1 MEIKA
6 ASVRYLKPG
15 PGGAWADAALDGGK
29 LWFGT
34 ASDPHEPA
42 ARGDW
47 AMVRQHYVDAGRA
60 PREATQDLREVR
72 DFYTLGR
79 DCLWTCFARGHLW
92 WAFAET
98 EVVMLE
104 APTADGRTRYRAA
117 IGGWRSESIAS
128 APLAMER
135 LSSRL
140 TQLAGYRRT
149 LCNVAAADYLLRVIN
164 DIPDPLVE
172 TAERQHKVLVVA
184 LVPVIQQLH
193 WADFE
198 LPVDRL
204 IASEGW
210 RRCSRLGGT
219 MPDVDLVAELPMADQ
234 RMAIQVKSRI
244 DGKGLEHCAAA
255 LRANGSIDRR
265 VVAAHTVTGSLAPA
279 ARAAGIELWD
289 VCNLAER
296 AVDAGLARWITK
308 QAR

>member
-1 MEIKA
+1 MEIEA
-6 ASVRYLKPG
+6 RSVRYLKPG
-15 PGGAWADAALDGGK
+15 PGGAWADAALDGAK

-34 ASDPHEPA
+34 ATDPHEPA

-47 AMVRQHYVDAGRA
+47 EKVRQHYVDAGRA
-60 PREATQDLREVR
+60 LREAAQDLREVR

-79 DCLWTCFARGHLW
+79 DCLWICFARGHLW
-92 WAFAET
+92 WTFAEAD
-98 EVVMLE
+98 VVMLD
-104 APTADGRTRYRAA
+104 APTADGRTRYREA
-117 IGGWRSESIAS
+117 IGGWRCESIAGVS
-128 APLAMER
+128 LAMDR
-135 LSSRL
+135 LSSNL

-164 DIPDPLVE
+164 DAPDPLVE
-172 TAERQHKVLVVA
+172 AAERQRRA
-184 LVPVIQQLH
+184 LVAAIAPVIRQLH

-198 LPVDRL
+198 LLVDRL

-219 MPDVDLVAELPMADQ
+219 MPDVDLVAELPAADQ

-244 DGKGLEHCAAA
+244 DGKVLERCAAA

-265 VVAAHTVTGSLAPA
+265 VVAAHTVAGSLAPA

-289 VCNLAER
+289 VSNLAER

>member
-15 PGGAWADAALDGGK
+15 PGGAWSDAALDGAK

-60 PREATQDLREVR
+60 PREAAQDLREVR

-79 DCLWTCFARGHLW
+79 DCLWICFARGHLW
-92 WAFAET
+92 WTFAEAD
-98 EVVMLE
+98 VVVLE
-104 APTADGRTRYRAA
+104 TPTADGRTRYRAA
-117 IGGWRSESIAS
+117 IGGWHCESVAGV
-128 APLAMER
+128 PLAMER

-164 DIPDPLVE
+164 DMPDPLVE
-172 TAERQHKVLVVA
+172 TAERQRKALVAA
-184 LVPVIQQLH
+184 LVPVIRQLH

-198 LPVDRL
+198 LLVDRL

-219 MPDVDLVAELPMADQ
+219 MPDVDLVAELPAAGQ
-234 RMAIQVKSRI
+234 RMAIQVKSKI
-244 DGKGLEHCAAA
+244 DGKVLEHCAAA
-255 LRANGSIDRR
+255 LRANTSIDRR
-265 VVAAHTVTGSLAPA
+265 VIAVHTVTGSLAPA
-279 ARAAGIELWD
+279 ARAAGVELWD
-289 VCNLAER
+289 VSTIAER
-296 AVDAGLARWITK
+296 AVDAGLTRWITS